1 MRKRIGSNW
10 MLYTLW
16 ITAFVA
22 AVSITLSCEREST
35 TIQGIAETREM
46 TISSESPVEIRRVNV
61 VEGQSVTKGQLLVEL
76 VSPELTLRI
85 NHISHQLDQL
95 RAQKGV
101 NKDEIRSKIRQLEAE
116 KASLNSEARN
126 QIRLIENQYNLNK
139 ELASGLK
146 SIKGAGDAAGSGAS
160 NPVTLQIESLRQE
173 LALSL
178 RPLNIQIELLQ
189 KSLDES
195 GSPIKIQ
202 VEQLEKELALLK
214 AENSKLNIYA
224 QMGGIIGSV
233 NFKPGEKAS
242 PFAPILTLHT
252 KNPSFVK
259 GYIHEN
265 IYTRMSLGKKVTIVS
280 QTDSRITVAGS
291 VVGVGARIVEYPARL
306 RKNPVLQTYGRE
318 VLVKIPEDNG
328 FILGEK
334 VMIASSEPKT
344 GFLSYF
350 KGKKITLFSYLKNL
364 FLPEEIHAETR
375 AAASANTMARASAE
389 TSCNYRATPIV
400 PLKTSDIEAS
410 AIVRLEDIDR
420 WLVLSDDTP
429 DKKPLLFLADS
440 EGRITKEVLIS
451 GLKEINDMESAAVG
465 DDGTL
470 YIASSLNPNKKGK
483 IEKSRRFLISV
494 KREGDNFTLIRKVDL
509 YKLLAES
516 AEQNS
521 NNDWAQFILSAIED
535 RSLDMEGMFYRE
547 SALYLGFK
555 SPFYEGNS
563 VILRIDSID
572 EMLRSEKSDDN
583 QISLWKKILLKTDET
598 LQQEH
603 ISDLFYHNN
612 ALYVTGT
619 LSDQAGGSLWK
630 LDENT
635 GNMTLITG
643 FEGLNPE
650 GIAAGSDKDSLV
662 ISFDQGDDKASQ
674 IALVGGML

>member
-1 MRKRIGSNW
+1 
-10 MLYTLW
+10 MLYVLW
-16 ITAFVA
+16 ITALVA

-35 TIQGIAETREM
+35 AIQGIAETREM
-46 TISSESPVEIRRVNV
+46 TISSESSVDIRRINV

-76 VSPELTLRI
+76 VSPELTLKI

-116 KASLNSEARN
+116 KASLNSEVRN

-146 SIKGAGDAAGSGAS
+146 SIVKDKKGAGDMAGSGAS

-189 KSLDES
+189 KSLDEA

-214 AENSKLNIYA
+214 SENSKLNIYA
-224 QMGGIIGSV
+224 QMEGIIGSV

-265 IYTRMSLGKKVTIVS
+265 VYTRMTLGKKVTIVS
-280 QTDSRITVAGS
+280 QTDSRNSVPGS

-306 RKNPVLQTYGRE
+306 RKNPVLQSYGRE
-318 VLVKIPEDNG
+318 VLVQIPEDNG

-334 VMIASSEPKT
+334 VVITSSEPK
-344 GFLSYF
+344 
-350 KGKKITLFSYLKNL
+350 ITLLSFLREQRSMLVSYLKK
-364 FLPEEIHAETR
+364 FFGPEEIHAEIPP
-375 AAASANTMARASAE
+375 AAASVSRKSAE
-389 TSCNYRATPIV
+389 GVTYIASPML

-410 AIVRLEDIDR
+410 AIVRLDDIDR

-429 DKKPLLFLADS
+429 DKKPLLFLMDGT
-440 EGRITKEVLIS
+440 GRITKESQIS
-451 GLKEINDMESAAVG
+451 GLKEINDMESAATG
-465 DDGTL
+465 DEGTL
-470 YIASSLNPNKKGK
+470 YIACSLNANKKGK
-483 IEKSRRFLISV
+483 IEKSRRLLVSV
-494 KREGDNFTLIRKVDL
+494 KREGDKFSLIRKADL
-509 YKLLAES
+509 YDLLEES
-516 AEQNS
+516 AARNKNEE
-521 NNDWAQFILSAIED
+521 WAQFVLSAMED
-535 RSLDMEGMFYRE
+535 RSLDIEGMFYHDA
-547 SALYLGFK
+547 ALYLGFK
-555 SPFYEGNS
+555 SPFYEGHS
-563 VILRIDSID
+563 VILKIDSID
-572 EMLRSEKSDDN
+572 EMFCNEKLDDA
-583 QISLWKKILLKTDET
+583 QVSVWKKILLKTDET

-603 ISDLFYHNN
+603 ISDLFYHNST
-612 ALYVTGT
+612 LYVTGT

-635 GNMTLITG
+635 GNMTRVAS
-643 FEGLNPE
+643 FDGLRPE
-650 GIAAGSDKDSLV
+650 GIAAGSSDGTLI
-662 ISFDQGDDKASQ
+662 ISFDQGGDEPSQ
-674 IALVGGML
+674 IAVVEGVL